1 MSDFQIVI
9 SCFQTLMVSF
19 NFSLLQSKWSNW
31 FNQIVECEN
40 KQNHNELFV
49 IEVFGSKHVI
59 MSQKG
64 HQMLDLI
71 NQNQTFNFLLPLKTI
86 VIMEN

>member
-1 MSDFQIVI
+1 M
-9 SCFQTLMVSF
+9 
-19 NFSLLQSKWSNW
+19 
-31 FNQIVECEN
+31 ECEN